1 MGDITHLLPRLYTA
15 DGCNVVCGNN
25 VNCEAIY
32 IEACGTRLHL
42 CDPFELHT
50 TKRQLYMCPLAALDH
65 MTVSK
70 ICTYIQGMTGHAL
83 QVYPQ
88 YIGSELEGIISMG

>member
-1 MGDITHLLPRLYTA
+1 MKLYRSLWDKIVSMILLS
-15 DGCNVVCGNN
+15 
-25 VNCEAIY
+25 
-32 IEACGTRLHL
+32 
-42 CDPFELHT
+42 ELHT
-50 TKRQLYMCPLAALDH
+50 TKGQLYMCPLAALDH

-70 ICTYIQGMTGHAL
+70 ICTYIQGMTSHAL